1 MRGWVSMISWQGGEK
16 LHLEHLEESAPGVY
30 ETNEPVPVDGTW
42 KAMVRLHSGDS
53 LLGLPIYLPADRA
66 IPAEGVPA
74 SASFDRAFV
83 DETEILQREL
93 KDDVPGYLALIA
105 YLTVGS
111 IVLALVVLLGW
122 VLRRLGGAGGEPH
135 RPGPAKSAWR
145 RHPRGDRMSALLVAH
160 AGHWLTTI
168 GFALAPLTV
177 IGGVVATGA
186 RRAPALGLA
195 GARDQRCGHA
205 AQISVTWR

>member
-1 MRGWVSMISWQGGEK
+1 MRGKVTLREVSPSPGRTADATVRIEPGSATDDARWVSMISWQGGEK

-74 SASFDRAFV
+74 TASFDRAFV

-93 KDDVPGYLALIA
+93 KDDVPGHLALIG

-111 IVLALVVLLGW
+111 IVLALLVLLGW
-122 VLRRLGGAGGEPH
+122 VLRRLGGARGEPH
-135 RPGPAKSAWR
+135 RPDPAKT
-145 RHPRGDRMSALLVAH
+145 H
-160 AGHWLTTI
+160 
-168 GFALAPLTV
+168 
-177 IGGVVATGA
+177 GVGA
-186 RRAPALGLA
+186 REATA
-195 GARDQRCGHA
+195 
-205 AQISVTWR
+205 